1 MFEITVTPTI
11 ITLLAV
17 IIAAIAYIL
26 AGMNRYIASVRRHAV
41 LCNTAEKEDDGKI
54 EYPSAS
60 IIVYAYDDAE
70 NLEKILPQ
78 LLTQDYP
85 ARMEVIIVNDGA
97 PAGVGEV
104 VARLES
110 RFSNLY
116 MTFVPDNS
124 RNLSRR
130 KLALTL
136 GIKAARFETVVLTCG
151 NCRVLSDK
159 WLRQLVRPIA
169 LGKEISI
176 GYSYQAVIRNDDK
189 GNESFR
195 SPLSLWKSVDTMW
208 NTTEYLSWAIAG
220 RPYRGTCNNLAYRR
234 AVFFRNKGF
243 SKSLSLKYGDD
254 DIFVNEVSTRDNTA
268 VELSRNSMIAVI
280 DDDHD
285 NLFKRD
291 RLKYGFTSRF
301 LPAGARRLFA
311 SSSFAWWLAVGC
323 ATALSIIGWPSVIPL
338 ATAIILTLI
347 LWITTSLTWRRT
359 SRVLRL
365 PFGWGGILVFPLLMM
380 FHPVQSLYYAVLGRR
395 HRSSNYTWS

>member
-1 MFEITVTPTI
+1 MFEITVTPII

-17 IIAAIAYIL
+17 MVVAILYIL
-26 AGMNRYIASVRRHAV
+26 VGMNRYVASVRRYAA
-41 LCNTAEKEDDGKI
+41 LCNTRSTEDDGEI
-54 EYPSAS
+54 EYPSVS
-60 IIVYAYDDAE
+60 VVVYAYDDAE
-70 NLEKILPQ
+70 NLEKFLPQ

-85 ARMEVIIVNDGA
+85 ARMEVIVVNDGA
-97 PAGVGEV
+97 PAGVDEV

-136 GIKAARFETVVLTCG
+136 GIKAARFETVALTCG

-169 LGKEISI
+169 QGKEISL
-176 GYSYQAVIRNDDK
+176 GYSYQAVVRTNDEGK
-189 GNESFR
+189 EIYR

-254 DIFVNEVSTRDNTA
+254 DIFVNEVAERDNTA
-268 VELSRNSMIAVI
+268 VELSRDSMVAVI
-280 DDDHD
+280 DDDYN

-291 RLKYGFTSRF
+291 RLRYGFTSRF
-301 LPAGARRLFA
+301 LPAGARRLFS

-323 ATALSIIGWPSVIPL
+323 ATALSIIGWPSIIPL
-338 ATAIILTLI
+338 TTAVILTLA

-365 PFGWGGILVFPLLMM
+365 PFGWGGVLIFPLLMM
-380 FHPVQSLYYAVLGRR
+380 LHPLQSLYYAVIGRR